1 MLIISILIRLIEA
14 AMLKDNESTESLVI
28 KEPIRIWVI
37 QILSF
42 ITSAS
47 SKLT

>member
-1 MLIISILIRLIEA
+1 VLIISILIGLIEA

-37 QILSF
+37 QI
-42 ITSAS
+42 
-47 SKLT
+47 